1 MILNK
6 YIIKIDLTMNLMIF
20 IYAIIICIFY
30 IILIKVKKV

>member
-20 IYAIIICIFY
+20 IYAIIICIFS